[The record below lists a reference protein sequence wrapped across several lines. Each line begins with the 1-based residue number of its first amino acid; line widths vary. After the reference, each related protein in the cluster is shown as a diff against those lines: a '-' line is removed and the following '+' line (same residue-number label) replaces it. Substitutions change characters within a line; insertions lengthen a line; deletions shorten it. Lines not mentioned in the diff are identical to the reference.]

1 MKKAVAFIG
10 AFSLSVIIFAS
21 VIAVS
26 LIVPDLENLLSSDT
40 SSSQNSSVAE
50 QSETPRE
57 ALLCIFEEGDK
68 FYASVLMLDID
79 SAKCGFKN
87 IDLLETPGN
96 KTYLQIYKTE
106 GLYPFAS
113 AVMGKSYGDE
123 PTFVKFNAETFAKTT
138 DRFEK
143 IVYNSEQDGEFLLT
157 GSQAAEK
164 LTAENFGFFCSILA
178 EQMIKTG
185 SVSDFL
191 FICNTLE
198 NNISVKEISKL
209 TK

>member
-26 LIVPDLENLLSSDT
+26 LIVPDLENILSSDT

-50 QSETPRE
+50 QTETPRE

-87 IDLLETPGN
+87 IDLLEILGN

-138 DRFEK
+138 DRLNGV
-143 IVYNSEQDGEFLLT
+143 VYNEKNKQFLLT
-157 GSQAAEK
+157 GFQAVEAVSAE
-164 LTAENFGFFCSILA
+164 TFPFFC
-178 EQMIKTG
+178 EQLLQKAFEGNTEQE
-185 SVSDFL
+185 FL
-191 FICNTLE
+191 FVANRTE
-198 NNISVKEISKL
+198 NSLSYPKFYEFYY
-209 TK
+209 